1 MFLQISDPALNRD
14 LVAFLRARN
23 YLAIE
28 ERGQVVV
35 VPLQAVSRAAD
46 RRRTEGDLDEWRSR
60 NPGVR
65 VEIVAD

>member
-14 LVAFLRARN
+14 LVTFLRARN

-35 VPLQAVSRAAD
+35 VPLQAVSRTAD